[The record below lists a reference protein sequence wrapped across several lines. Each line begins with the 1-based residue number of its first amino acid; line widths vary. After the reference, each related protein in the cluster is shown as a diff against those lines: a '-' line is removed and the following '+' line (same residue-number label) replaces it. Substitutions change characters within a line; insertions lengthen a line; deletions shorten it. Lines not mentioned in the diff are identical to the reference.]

1 MAAAQFRSVG
11 TVKVRTALRL
21 TLVVVAVAATT
32 LPPVSSSADSSTAGS
47 LGTDTRLPATDS
59 QVTVS
64 GRGEFAGLSVT
75 VNQTANLNNQ
85 AVSVSWTGGEATIQ
99 SPGRFSGNF
108 MQLMQC
114 WGDDD
119 GTVPSNP
126 GPPPEQCVQGAV
138 SGVYGGSG
146 APSLPGGLATTRVIS
161 RIDWPNFD
169 AATGVADPTT
179 TNVWR
184 PFRSV
189 TGDEVGIHTD
199 SSFNPVAG
207 GGSFWLN
214 SFFNIITTNEIP
226 ASPTGEDG
234 SGADLFEVQTGV
246 QASGLGCGQRV
257 EELPDGSKRVPK
269 CWLVVVPR
277 GTPAQENL
285 GTPFSENAEQ
295 FGVMTSPLSPAA
307 WANRIAIP
315 LTFNPVDSP
324 CVIGADERRLV
335 GSELVL
341 PAISSWQPKL
351 CLQGGL
357 PPYSFAPVSDS
368 LARQQLLSGAFGA
381 PGMVAVSRPID
392 SASLTPANPVVYSPL
407 SVSGLVIGFNIER
420 NPKPTAAADH
430 QSLAGV
436 RVANINLTP
445 RLVAKLLTQSYRGAV
460 NIISTPG
467 YPWLAGNPNHLG
479 TDPDFLRFNAE
490 FSELSISDART
501 FSGLQLPA
509 GNSDAALQVWEW
521 VMGDA
526 EAAAWLAGAPDEW
539 GMRVNPAY
547 ATTSSLNS
555 LGLSF
560 GSPLP
565 TSFPKADPYCYQGPN
580 QGSGNS
586 IVPPLLCGTD
596 WMPYARGFGETA
608 RVARVAFDGAK
619 VALNPFALSASAVW
633 KTDLPQYI
641 GRRSMLSLT
650 DAPSAALFGLQVA
663 SLSRAGDNGS
673 GRRFIEPT
681 VSALNAGVAAMQAK
695 SETTVLEPKPSA
707 VAPEAY
713 PLTTIT
719 YAAVAPL
726 SLSSEARSDYADF
739 LEFAVGEGQQVGAEV
754 GNLPRGY
761 APLSANL
768 KSVAATAIGKI
779 RTLTPTPST
788 TTTTSPPNTTPSYT
802 YPDYTYPVE
811 PPPVTE
817 SSVPVETATS
827 TVSTSTTTTTT
838 SVESGGPTTTV
849 VQPAVV
855 TPRSQTGR
863 MRYAVAG
870 LGAMAVGSALL
881 ALEITKRPRRR
892 SLTAI
897 SVEAGS

>member
-1 MAAAQFRSVG
+1 MRFRSALQIGVG
-11 TVKVRTALRL
+11 
-21 TLVVVAVAATT
+21 VAAVLAAMLGPTSS
-32 LPPVSSSADSSTAGS
+32 VSGSSTAGS
-47 LGTDTRLPATDS
+47 LGTDTRLPPTDS

-64 GRGEFAGLSVT
+64 GRGKFADLAIT

-85 AVSVSWTGGEATIQ
+85 AVSVSWTGGEPTIQ

-108 MQLMQC
+108 LQLMQC

-119 GTVPSNP
+119 GTVPTNP

-146 APSLPGGLATTRVIS
+146 APSLPGGLVTTRVIS

-169 AATGVADPTT
+169 PAVGVADTTT

-207 GGSFWLN
+207 GGNFWLN

-226 ASPTGEDG
+226 ASPTGKDG

-277 GTPAQENL
+277 GTPSDENV
-285 GTPFSENAEQ
+285 GTPFEENADQ
-295 FGVMTSPLSPAA
+295 FGVMTSPLAPEV
-307 WANRIAIP
+307 WANRISIP
-315 LTFNPVDSP
+315 LSFNPVDSP
-324 CVIGADERRLV
+324 CEIGADERRLV

-351 CLQGGL
+351 CLKGGL

-392 SASLTPANPVVYSPL
+392 TASLTPTNPVVYSPL

-430 QSLAGV
+430 QGLSGV
-436 RVANINLTP
+436 RLANINLTP

-460 NIISTPG
+460 SILSTPP
-467 YPWLAGNPNHLG
+467 YPWLTGNPNHLG

-521 VMGDA
+521 VLADP

-547 ATTSSLNS
+547 ATTPSLNS
-555 LGLSF
+555 LGVSF
-560 GSPLP
+560 GSPAP
-565 TSFPKADPYCYQGPN
+565 TAFPKADPYCYQGPN

-619 VALNPFALSASAVW
+619 ISLNSFALSASAVW

-641 GRRSMLSLT
+641 GRRSMLALT
-650 DAPSAALFGLQVA
+650 DAPSAALFGLQTA
-663 SLSRAGDNGS
+663 SLSRAGDNGA
-673 GRRFIEPT
+673 GRRFLEPT
-681 VSALNAGVAAMQAK
+681 VAALNAGVAAMVSK
-695 SETTVLEPKPSA
+695 SESTVLEPKPSA

-719 YAAVAPL
+719 YAAIAPL
-726 SLSSEARSDYADF
+726 SLTVDARRDYASF
-739 LEFAVGEGQQVGAEV
+739 LEFAVGEGQQSGTAVGD
-754 GNLPRGY
+754 LPRGY
-761 APLSANL
+761 APLSSNL
-768 KSVAATAIGKI
+768 KAVAATAINKI
-779 RTLTPTPST
+779 RTLAPSPT
-788 TTTTSPPNTTPSYT
+788 TTTTVTFRPPSTVPSYT
-802 YPDYTYPVE
+802 YPDYTYPDDTL
-811 PPPVTE
+811 PPVTD
-817 SSVPVETATS
+817 SSVPVGT
-827 TVSTSTTTTTT
+827 TVPASSTTTTTT
-838 SVESGGPTTTV
+838 VVESGGPTTTV
-849 VQPAVV
+849 AQPTAV

-892 SLTAI
+892 GLTAI
-897 SVEAGS
+897 AIETGSR